1 MKNYNLRKFILA
13 ALFIALS
20 LVGAQIKIFNSI
32 AFDSLPAFFG
42 TLIIGPY
49 YGALIG
55 FLGHMFTA
63 WTSGFPYTL
72 PVHIITAFSMAL
84 TMVVF
89 YFAHKKFGNVVACII
104 GVLFNGPIALLL
116 SAPLL
121 IPMMKVQG
129 VIVLVPIL
137 SLVSFINIFLTLII
151 FRYIPEESIK

>member
-1 MKNYNLRKFILA
+1 MKNYNLRKFILS

-20 LVGAQIKIFNSI
+20 FIGAQIKIFNSI
-32 AFDSLPAFFG
+32 AFDSLPAFLG
-42 TLIIGPY
+42 TLILGPY

-63 WTSGFPYTL
+63 WTSGFPFTL

-89 YFAHKKFGNVVACII
+89 YFAHKKFGTIVACIF
-104 GVLFNGPIALLL
+104 GVLFNGPVALLL

-121 IPMMKVQG
+121 IPMLKVEG
-129 VIVLVPIL
+129 LVMMVPIL
-137 SLVSFINIFLTLII
+137 SLVSFINIFLALIVL
-151 FRYIPEESIK
+151 RYMPKESI